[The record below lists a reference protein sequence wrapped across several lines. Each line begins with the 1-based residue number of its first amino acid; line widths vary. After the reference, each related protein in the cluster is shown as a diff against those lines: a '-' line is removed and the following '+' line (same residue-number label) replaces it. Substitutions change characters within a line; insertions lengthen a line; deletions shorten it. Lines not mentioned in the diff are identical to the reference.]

1 MLMTTICYTERAK
14 NGGTMPTRQVIA
26 FDLDDTLAVTKSP
39 ISDQMSELLRKLL
52 ERYDVCIISGG
63 KYEQF
68 RMQVVDRLDAP
79 AHVLNRLHLMPTC
92 GTRYYRYDELK
103 TEWALQYAE
112 DLTDAEKAEI
122 MQVLETSAKE
132 TGLWVEKPYGDI
144 IEDRGSQVTYSALG
158 QQAPADK
165 KYEWAAENAK
175 GKKELRDLVAS
186 RLPNLEVRLGGSTSL
201 DITRIG
207 IDKAYGMEKLM
218 QALEI
223 GKDDILFIGDKLEE
237 GGNDYP
243 VKAMG
248 IDSIAVE
255 GWEDTA
261 LVIRGVLAVS

>member
-1 MLMTTICYTERAK
+1 
-14 NGGTMPTRQVIA
+14 MPKRQVIA

-39 ISDQMSELLRKLL
+39 ISDRMGELLRKLL
-52 ERYDVCIISGG
+52 EKYDICIISGG

-68 RMQVVDRLDAP
+68 RVQVVDRLEAP
-79 AHVLNRLHLMPTC
+79 AHLLNRLHLMPTC

-103 TEWALQYAE
+103 AEWARQYAE
-112 DLTDAEKAEI
+112 DLTDEEKQQI
-122 MQVLETSAKE
+122 MDVLEVSAKKV
-132 TGLWVEKPYGDI
+132 GLWEEKPYGDI

-158 QQAPADK
+158 QQAPAEK
-165 KYEWAAENAK
+165 KYEWAEKNVET
-175 GKKELRDLVAS
+175 KKQLREMVAAQ
-186 RLPNLEVRLGGSTSL
+186 LPNLEVRLGGSTSV

-207 IDKAYGMEKLM
+207 IDKAYGMKKLM
-218 QALEI
+218 DALEV

-248 IDSIAVE
+248 IDTIAVE

-261 LVIRGVLAVS
+261 LVLEGVLAVS